1 MYRSNPI
8 LDRLRSTATLYLIII
23 IIAFYFLQNIS
34 QLIFGNDLLLYFGAK
49 INAFILNGQIW
60 RLITPVFLHGS
71 LLHIG
76 FNMYALYSI
85 GPSLERR
92 YGTRSYLFLFFFG
105 GLFGNVFSFLFS
117 PNISLGSSTAI
128 FGLIAA
134 QAVYI
139 YKNRILLGSA
149 ANVLLRNVLMMIAIN
164 LVLGLSPGIDNWG
177 HMGGLVG
184 GFLFA
189 WFAGPSY
196 GISENIF
203 GENVIIRED
212 KREAIVAVGLS
223 IIAFILIALR
233 FLLG

>member
-1 MYRSNPI
+1 MYRTEPFI
-8 LDRLRSTATLYLIII
+8 ERVRRSATLYIII
-23 IIAFYFLQNIS
+23 ITVILYAFQNAS
-34 QLIFGNDLLLYFGAK
+34 QIIFGNDLFLFFGAK
-49 INAFILNGQIW
+49 INVFIFAGQFW
-60 RLITPVFLHGS
+60 RFFTPVLLHGS

-92 YGTRSYLFLFFFG
+92 YGIRSFLLLYFFG
-105 GLFGNVFSFLFS
+105 AIFGNIFSFLFS
-117 PNISLGSSTAI
+117 SNNSLGSSTAI

-149 ANVLLRNVLMMIAIN
+149 ANLMLRSVLMMIAIN

-177 HMGGLVG
+177 HLGGLVG

-196 GISENIF
+196 GISENVF
-203 GENVIIRED
+203 GENVIVRED
-212 KREAIVAVGLS
+212 KREIVVIAGLVLLAILLVLVR
-223 IIAFILIALR
+223 FALR
-233 FLLG
+233 